1 MNYRNV
7 LTSKLAISSTY
18 VSYVSWVWMENRLE
32 ERFVLVLVLVASLL
46 GRFIDFDFPVSEKI
60 LYH

>member
-1 MNYRNV
+1 MNYRNF

-18 VSYVSWVWMENRLE
+18 VSYVSWVWMENRFE
-32 ERFVLVLVLVASLL
+32 ESFVLVLVASML
-46 GRFIDFDFPVSEKI
+46 GRFIDSDSPVSEKI

>member
-18 VSYVSWVWMENRLE
+18 VSYVNWVWMENRLE
-32 ERFVLVLVLVASLL
+32 ESFVLVLVASLL

>member
-32 ERFVLVLVLVASLL
+32 ESFVLVLVASLL

>member
-1 MNYRNV
+1 MNYRNF

-32 ERFVLVLVLVASLL
+32 ESFVLVLVASML